1 MDDEALAELAGF
13 HQVEPQ
19 PADEDDPLALVLR
32 VVERLYD
39 TDHLKALFE
48 QLSPAGQ
55 SLLFWATEAP
65 HPIPHRRFRDEA
77 RALAERTAERSG
89 TVERLLLSIGF
100 VHAVVTS
107 DGEWLVVPDDMRMAL
122 DPVVDGWLSASNLA
136 TFETLRASSLPA
148 FRDLFPRG
156 FQGDPRFAARELMVA
171 AVHLLERYD
180 IQRVMIVD
188 GDGHY
193 GDGTDNIIELLGL
206 RDQVPHITRDNFGK
220 LRFAG
225 ASTAK
230 WKSYFEDLLQDHKP
244 GIIMYQAGADA
255 WDQDPYGVG
264 YLSVKGLMRRD
275 SGMFEAAKDAG
286 IPLVWN
292 LAGGYADPMQ
302 KTIDIHLNTLSMSD
316 WVYNATST

>member
-1 MDDEALAELAGF
+1 MATPLFYHPDQDVVFDWISTKKIPEFVRQSDRKYHIPTPLTVDQIAVAHDPKFVRSVMDGGTENGFGNRNPEINRSLLASNGSFLAAAVHALDNGGVACSASQGF
-13 HQVEPQ
+13 HH
-19 PADEDDPLALVLR
+19 AHW
-32 VVERLYD
+32 
-39 TDHLKALFE
+39 DHCY
-48 QLSPAGQ
+48 GYC
-55 SLLFWATEAP
+55 
-65 HPIPHRRFRDEA
+65 
-77 RALAERTAERSG
+77 
-89 TVERLLLSIGF
+89 
-100 VHAVVTS
+100 
-107 DGEWLVVPDDMRMAL
+107 
-122 DPVVDGWLSASNLA
+122 
-136 TFETLRASSLPA
+136 TFN
-148 FRDLFPRG
+148 G
-156 FQGDPRFAARELMVA
+156 LMVA

-230 WKSYFEDLLQDHKP
+230 WKMYFEDLLKDHKP

-316 WVYNATST
+316 WVYNATSISRT

>member
-1 MDDEALAELAGF
+1 VRQSDRKYHIPTPLTVDQIAEAHNPKFVHSVMDGGTENGF
-13 HQVEPQ
+13 GNRNPEIN
-19 PADEDDPLALVLR
+19 R
-32 VVERLYD
+32 
-39 TDHLKALFE
+39 
-48 QLSPAGQ
+48 
-55 SLLFWATEAP
+55 SLLASNGSF
-65 HPIPHRRFRDEA
+65 
-77 RALAERTAERSG
+77 LAAA
-89 TVERLLLSIGF
+89 
-100 VHAVVTS
+100 VHAVENGGV
-107 DGEWLVVPDDMRMAL
+107 AC
-122 DPVVDGWLSASNLA
+122 SASQGFHHA
-136 TFETLRASSLPA
+136 HWDHCYGYCTFN
-148 FRDLFPRG
+148 G
-156 FQGDPRFAARELMVA
+156 LMVA

-206 RDQVPHITRDNFGK
+206 RDQVSHITRDNFGK

>member
-1 MDDEALAELAGF
+1 MET
-13 HQVEPQ
+13 
-19 PADEDDPLALVLR
+19 PLFYHPDQD
-32 VVERLYD
+32 VVFDWISTKKIPEFVR
-39 TDHLKALFE
+39 
-48 QLSPAGQ
+48 Q
-55 SLLFWATEAP
+55 SDRKY
-65 HPIPHRRFRDEA
+65 HIPTP
-77 RALAERTAERSG
+77 L
-89 TVERLLLSIGF
+89 TVDQI
-100 VHAVVTS
+100 AV
-107 DGEWLVVPDDMRMAL
+107 AH
-122 DPVVDGWLSASNLA
+122 
-136 TFETLRASSLPA
+136 
-148 FRDLFPRG
+148 
-156 FQGDPRFAARELMVA
+156 DPRFVRSVMDGGIENGFGNRDPDINRSLLASNGSFLAAAVHVVENGGVACSASQGFHHAHWDHCYGYCTFNGLMVA

-230 WKSYFEDLLQDHKP
+230 WKSYFGDLLQDHKP

-275 SGMFEAAKDAG
+275 SGMFEAAKDAE

-316 WVYNATST
+316 WVYNATSISRI

>member
-1 MDDEALAELAGF
+1 MATPIFYHPDQDVVFDWISTKKIPEFVRQSDRNYHIPTPLTVDQIAEAHDPKFVRSVMDGGTENGFGNRNPEINRSLLASNGSFLAAAVHALENGGVACSASQGF
-13 HQVEPQ
+13 HHSHW
-19 PADEDDPLALVLR
+19 
-32 VVERLYD
+32 
-39 TDHLKALFE
+39 DHCW
-48 QLSPAGQ
+48 GYC
-55 SLLFWATEAP
+55 
-65 HPIPHRRFRDEA
+65 
-77 RALAERTAERSG
+77 
-89 TVERLLLSIGF
+89 
-100 VHAVVTS
+100 
-107 DGEWLVVPDDMRMAL
+107 
-122 DPVVDGWLSASNLA
+122 
-136 TFETLRASSLPA
+136 TFN
-148 FRDLFPRG
+148 G
-156 FQGDPRFAARELMVA
+156 LMVT

-193 GDGTDNIIELLGL
+193 GDGTDDIIRRMNLGGY
-206 RDQVPHITRDNFGK
+206 VSHITRADLGDRK
-220 LRFAG
+220 LAE

-230 WKSYFEDLLQDHKP
+230 WKSYFGDLIQHHKP

-275 SGMFEAAKDAG
+275 SGMFEAAKAAG